1 MTLQITLT
9 SFTAA
14 NALSFLSS
22 SIYPSTSARSP
33 FSMPRTYRQPFQI
46 FPDSHTSF
54 MVTLGAHHDRSG
66 TPISNVLF
74 YIVSPSIT
82 VGKVRPV
89 LRYIVRVQRRD
100 ECFPPHPCSLS
111 PRACTRPTLLLRPL
125 LWLRKWHHGLALQ
138 PLRVLSALQRWLSLR

>member
-14 NALSFLSS
+14 NAPSSLSS
-22 SIYPSTSARSP
+22 SIYPSTNARSP
-33 FSMPRTYRQPFQI
+33 FSMPRTYKQPFQV

-54 MVTLGAHHDRSG
+54 MVTLSAHHDRSG

-82 VGKVRPV
+82 VGKVCPV

-111 PRACTRPTLLLRPL
+111 PRTCTCPTYRCD
-125 LWLRKWHHGLALQ
+125 RFSGYANMHHGLGLQ
-138 PLRVLSALQRWLSLR
+138 PLRVLSALQR